1 MNAGL
6 GALLDRLPAAP
17 SARLLLLRLDR
28 FRMLDNARGRDVG
41 DLVLAEVGRRLLEV
55 CPPGGQVGRVDR
67 DGFAVLSVGTEPDH
81 LPGRLLR
88 VLAEPFVVEGGP
100 ISITASIGVAAA
112 TPGVPAGV
120 LLQRADI
127 ALEHARQ
134 SGGDRISLYTQ
145 AMMDAEQER
154 FALEQSLRD
163 NIGSRAFRLVYQP
176 IVDIEQ
182 DRVVGFEALLRWTD
196 PVHGDISPG
205 LFIPIAEATG
215 SIVPLGQS
223 ALDAACVEAAGWTNG
238 RTIAVNLSP
247 VQLRDRAIVATVRDV
262 LARSGLA
269 PARLELEVTEG
280 MLLEN
285 TDAVRENLAALGR
298 LGVTLTLDD
307 FGAGHAGLSYLGRF
321 PFQKLKIDGSFI
333 RRLGRD
339 READAIVEAVLLIG
353 RRLALSVIAE
363 SVETVEQLERLRAM
377 KCRLVQGFLT
387 GRPMEA
393 AAARVLP

>member
-6 GALLDRLPAAP
+6 GALLDRVPAAT
-17 SARLLLLRLDR
+17 SARLLLLRLDQ
-28 FRMLDNARGRDVG
+28 FRMLDHARGRDVG
-41 DLVLAEVGRRLLEV
+41 DLVLVEVGRRLHEV
-55 CPPGGQVGRVDR
+55 CSPGGQVSRVDR

-88 VLAEPFVVEGGP
+88 VLAEPVVVEGGP
-100 ISITASIGVAAA
+100 ISVTASIGVAAV
-112 TPGVPAGV
+112 TPGVPAAV

-134 SGGDRISLYTQ
+134 SGGNRISAYTQ
-145 AMMDAEQER
+145 AMMTAEQER

-163 NIGSRAFRLVYQP
+163 SVGSRAFRLVYQP

-182 DRVVGFEALLRWTD
+182 DRVVGFEALLRWTN
-196 PVHGDISPG
+196 PVHGDVSPG
-205 LFIPIAEATG
+205 LFIPMAEATG

-223 ALDAACVEAAGWTNG
+223 ALNAACLEAAGWTNG

-247 VQLRDRAIVATVRDV
+247 VQLRDSAIVATVRDV
-262 LARSGLA
+262 LAGSGLA

-285 TDAVRENLAALGR
+285 TDAVRETLGALGR

-353 RRLALSVIAE
+353 RRLELSVIAE
-363 SVETVEQLERLRAM
+363 SVETVEQLERLRALQ
-377 KCRLVQGFLT
+377 CRLVQGFLT